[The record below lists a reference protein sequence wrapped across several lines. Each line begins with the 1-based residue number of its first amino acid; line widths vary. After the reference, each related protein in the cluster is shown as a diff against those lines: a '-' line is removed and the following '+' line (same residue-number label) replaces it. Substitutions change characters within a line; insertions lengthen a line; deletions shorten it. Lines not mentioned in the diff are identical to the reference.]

1 MKWNGMEWNGGR
13 ERWWVGCAV
22 ADVES
27 KLVKVALD
35 LTHEMLIGLGLT
47 THALQHLCVKSLGY
61 GMQSRNPLD
70 GEETVLLV
78 AGTTTLEPFCQLIPS
93 SSSCWLIWRLHL
105 APSLS
110 YGLLLFCSRSAY
122 VKGGKTSKHLQVLVC
137 LID

>member
-93 SSSCWLIWRLHL
+93 SSFTLLRLI
-105 APSLS
+105 AV
-110 YGLLLFCSRSAY
+110 LLTIGICKGRENVQASTGACLF
-122 VKGGKTSKHLQVLVC
+122 
-137 LID
+137 D

>member
-13 ERWWVGCAV
+13 ERWLVGCAV

-47 THALQHLCVKSLGY
+47 
-61 GMQSRNPLD
+61 MQSRNPLD